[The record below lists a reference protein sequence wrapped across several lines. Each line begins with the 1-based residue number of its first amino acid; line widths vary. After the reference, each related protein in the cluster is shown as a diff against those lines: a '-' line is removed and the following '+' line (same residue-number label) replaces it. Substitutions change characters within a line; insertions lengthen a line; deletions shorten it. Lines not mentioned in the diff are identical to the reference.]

1 MATLKLEGVTLQAAE
16 SMVRTQFGPEGN
28 IFRIAGPS
36 GVISLS
42 KSRIVGY
49 SLDNDVP
56 ERTAV

>member
-16 SMVRTQFGPEGN
+16 SMVRTQLGPEGN
-28 IFRIAGPS
+28 VFRIAGPF

-49 SLDNDVP
+49 SLDNDTP
-56 ERTAV
+56 ERAT